1 MSGLVLDA
9 DIALGWCFEDHGD
22 GYCDSVL
29 GALRDERGMVP
40 AHWMLE
46 LSNVLVAAQKR
57 QILSEADV
65 GRFLELIR
73 ELPLD
78 TDGETAF
85 RAAGQTR
92 LLARSHGL
100 STYEA
105 AYLELAMRHSALLAT
120 RNSNLRA
127 AARRCGVT
135 LMEV

>member
-9 DIALGWCFEDHGD
+9 DLALGWCFEDRGD
-22 GYCDSVL
+22 EYSDAVL
-29 GALRDERGMVP
+29 ELLREEPGMVP
-40 AHWMLE
+40 GHWMLE
-46 LSNVLVAAQKR
+46 LTNVLQAAQKR

-73 ELPLD
+73 QLPIE
-78 TDGETAF
+78 TDGETAL
-85 RAAGQTR
+85 RAADQTR

-100 STYEA
+100 STWEA
-105 AYLELAMRHSALLAT
+105 AYLELAVRRSATLAT
-120 RNSNLRA
+120 RNSALRA

>member
-9 DIALGWCFEDHGD
+9 DIALGWCFEDRGD
-22 GYCDSVL
+22 AYSDSVL
-29 GALRDERGMVP
+29 EALREERGYVP

-46 LSNVLVAAQKR
+46 LTNVLQAAQKR
-57 QILSEADV
+57 QILSEAEV
-65 GRFLELIR
+65 GHFLELVR
-73 ELPLD
+73 ELPLEA
-78 TDGETAF
+78 DGETAL
-85 RAAGQTR
+85 RAADQTR

-105 AYLELAMRHSALLAT
+105 AYLELAVRRSSMLAT
-120 RNSNLRA
+120 RNAGLRA